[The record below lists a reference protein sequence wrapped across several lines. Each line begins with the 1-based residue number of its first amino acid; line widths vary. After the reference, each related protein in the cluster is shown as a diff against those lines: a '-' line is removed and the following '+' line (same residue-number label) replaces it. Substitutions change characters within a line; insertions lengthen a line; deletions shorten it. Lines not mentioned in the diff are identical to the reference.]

1 MEDLDQLL
9 VELQNVSQ
17 RTRNIYENNESETR
31 LEPIVL
37 NRNLPTHRTQ
47 TLNLIRPDSMI
58 EPEPVPKSLNELDQL
73 LDALSKAKE
82 TIRKDTQNQISR
94 TANSTPTKSISNIDD
109 SSRKNA
115 KSIDDLI
122 ETLNDTTET
131 IKSNSKKKSSSTKHS
146 SKKSPATK
154 ELEDLME
161 SLSNFKLPPQTT
173 SPSTHVPPCLSPSSE
188 QLPSLKETSPVP
200 QQYPLC
206 HSCQQPI
213 IGQIITVLDRSYH
226 PEHLR
231 CTACNIEIGRKDF
244 YEKSGK
250 PYCEHDY
257 RRLFAPKCTRC
268 DQPIIDVMITAL
280 NRNWHP
286 EHFLCELCQRRVG
299 EDGYHEK
306 DGHAYCR
313 ECYMNNFVPKCLG
326 CKQTIVDTYIQALG
340 GHYHKTCF
348 VCQECSQPFLT
359 GSFYEHDHQPLCEL
373 HYHQRRGSLCSSCQK
388 PIGGRCITAMGRKY
402 HVEHFI
408 CSYCTRQLQ
417 NGTFKEYQNK
427 PYCHPCF
434 LKLFA

>member
-1 MEDLDQLL
+1 P
-9 VELQNVSQ
+9 
-17 RTRNIYENNESETR
+17 R
-31 LEPIVL
+31 
-37 NRNLPTHRTQ
+37 
-47 TLNLIRPDSMI
+47 
-58 EPEPVPKSLNELDQL
+58 SLNELDQL

-213 IGQIITVLDRSYH
+213 IVQ
-226 PEHLR
+226 
-231 CTACNIEIGRKDF
+231 
-244 YEKSGK
+244 
-250 PYCEHDY
+250 
-257 RRLFAPKCTRC
+257 
-268 DQPIIDVMITAL
+268 
-280 NRNWHP
+280 
-286 EHFLCELCQRRVG
+286 
-299 EDGYHEK
+299 
-306 DGHAYCR
+306 
-313 ECYMNNFVPKCLG
+313 
-326 CKQTIVDTYIQALG
+326 
-340 GHYHKTCF
+340 
-348 VCQECSQPFLT
+348 
-359 GSFYEHDHQPLCEL
+359 
-373 HYHQRRGSLCSSCQK
+373 
-388 PIGGRCITAMGRKY
+388 
-402 HVEHFI
+402 
-408 CSYCTRQLQ
+408 
-417 NGTFKEYQNK
+417 
-427 PYCHPCF
+427 
-434 LKLFA
+434 